1 MQSEMSPEPTMV
13 KFLKLKLE
21 VVYRGLSIEQARQR
35 FDELK
40 QEPTPEVKK
49 TRKLKK

>member
-1 MQSEMSPEPTMV
+1 MSPEQTMA

-21 VVYRGLSIEQARQR
+21 VVYRGLSIEEARQR
-35 FDELK
+35 FDEIK
-40 QEPTPEVKK
+40 QEPTPIIKQ

>member
-1 MQSEMSPEPTMV
+1 MQSETFREPTMA

-21 VVYRGLSIEQARQR
+21 VVYRGLSIEEARQR

-40 QEPTPEVKK
+40 KEPNPVIKQ

>member
-1 MQSEMSPEPTMV
+1 MPSAMSQVQTMD

-21 VVYRGLSIEQARQR
+21 VVYRGLSIEQAHQR

-40 QEPTPEVKK
+40 QEPIPVVKQ

>member
-1 MQSEMSPEPTMV
+1 MQSATSQTQTMA

-21 VVYRGLSIEQARQR
+21 VVYRGLSIEEARQR
-35 FDELK
+35 FDEIK
-40 QEPTPEVKK
+40 QEPSPVVKQ